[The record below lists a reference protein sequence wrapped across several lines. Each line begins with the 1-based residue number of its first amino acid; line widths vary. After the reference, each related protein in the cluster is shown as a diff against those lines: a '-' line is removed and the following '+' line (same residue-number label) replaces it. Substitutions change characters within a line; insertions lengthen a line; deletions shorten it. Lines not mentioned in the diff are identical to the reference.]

1 MTGAFLALALAT
13 AAGET
18 FRLLSSNEALHRGRR
33 TVEVIAASYLLAL
46 PLVWFAA
53 IAQGLAGGW
62 RWTLAATFGAAGSAA
77 ANTAMAPL
85 LTWAA
90 RHGGMGRAS
99 SWLGATPVVVA
110 ALGGVVGDGPPSPAG
125 WAGCA
130 AVAVGVAVCNRGTG
144 AGDRPGLASL
154 AGAGAALCG
163 VAAVLSERA
172 VIRDVPSM
180 LFAAVVVTMLAPML
194 LLARRAIDPTV
205 GSLDL
210 RSLLRV
216 RPVVAAGVATAV
228 TTVAGLAAV
237 ATGPAWAVVAV
248 KRLSVPGATV
258 ANRAVDR
265 RAGRRPEQPHVVVG
279 SIVVALG
286 VLAVA
291 AAG

>member
-1 MTGAFLALALAT
+1 VTGAFLALALAT

-18 FRLLSSNEALHRGRR
+18 VRLLSSNEALHRGRR

-46 PLVWFAA
+46 PLVWLAA
-53 IAQGLAGGW
+53 IAQGLASGW
-62 RWTLAATFGAAGSAA
+62 RWTLAATLGAAGSAA

-110 ALGGVVGDGPPSPAG
+110 ALGGVVGDGPPSAAG

-130 AVAVGVAVCNRGTG
+130 AVAVGVAICNRGTG

-205 GSLDL
+205 GALDL
-210 RSLLRV
+210 RALLRV
-216 RPVVAAGVATAV
+216 RPVVAAGATAV

-237 ATGPAWAVVAV
+237 ASGPAWAVVAV

-258 ANRAVDR
+258 ANRVVDR
-265 RAGRRPEQPHVVVG
+265 RAGRRPERPHVVVG
-279 SIVVALG
+279 SVIVALG